1 MRIYGVAVIV
11 VQPDKK
17 RFLVKKYTRRKYTVR
32 FFQWKEAWFLKKY
45 FVYFKNLLRPVA
57 SNCKFRW
64 ISVST
69 RVCISR
75 HGQHHFICFFFFCR
89 CHYHTSRRSA
99 LQVPFLVFN
108 PNNFMNKDKAVASRN
123 SFG

>member
-64 ISVST
+64 ISFST

-75 HGQHHFICFFFFCR
+75 HGQHHFICFF
-89 CHYHTSRRSA
+89 
-99 LQVPFLVFN
+99 
-108 PNNFMNKDKAVASRN
+108 AVATVILLVDLHYKSLLSYSIRII
-123 SFG
+123 S